1 MSPGMNRRHFLKTG
15 LAAAAAVAAM
25 GAPGRAGG
33 AEEAAKPLPAIKL
46 GTLEVSRFLLGSN
59 PFWGY
64 SHKNPQLDEE
74 MKTWHTDERIIQICD
89 EAARC
94 GLTTIV
100 SAPDQRWL
108 DLWARYRAGGGK
120 LTVWVA
126 QCHGPGAQMTEEID
140 RAVKGGAKA
149 VFIQGHRV
157 EQQFEKGKFD
167 VLRAWLDRIKNAGL
181 PGGFAAHW
189 PNIHPELEKRKFP
202 TDFYFQC
209 CYNITRPNPMGE
221 PYHEADR
228 KAAMETIAQIE
239 KPVVAYKILGA
250 GRLRAADGFEQAFN
264 SIRRKDG
271 VCAGI
276 WAKEAIDQIR
286 ENATLTEML
295 TAKKTA
301 G

>member
-1 MSPGMNRRHFLKTG
+1 MPASMNRRDFLKAG
-15 LAAAAAVAAM
+15 LAGAAAAAALGSAGQA
-25 GAPGRAGG
+25 GA
-33 AEEAAKPLPAIKL
+33 AEEAAKPLPTIKL

-59 PFWGY
+59 PFWGF
-64 SHKNPQLDEE
+64 SHKSQQLSEE
-74 MKTWHTDERIIQICD
+74 MKAYYTDERIIQVSD

-100 SAPDQRWL
+100 SPPDERWVN
-108 DLWARYRAGGGK
+108 LWARYRAAGGK
-120 LTVWVA
+120 LGVWVA
-126 QCHGPGAQMTEEID
+126 QCHGEAEQMPQEID

-157 EQQFEKGKFD
+157 EQQFGWNKID
-167 VLRAWLDRIKNAGL
+167 VLRKWLDQIKNAGL

-209 CYNITRPNPMGE
+209 CYNLTKPDALGDWCR
-221 PYHEADR
+221 EADR
-228 KAAMETIAQIE
+228 KLAMQTVAEIE

-264 SIRRKDG
+264 AIKRKDG
-271 VCAGI
+271 VCVGI

-295 TAKKTA
+295 TAKKSA

>member
-1 MSPGMNRRHFLKTG
+1 MSPAMNRRHFLKTG
-15 LAAAAAVAAM
+15 LAGAAAVAAL
-25 GAPGRAGG
+25 GASGRAGG
-33 AEEAAKPLPAIKL
+33 AEEAAKPLPTIKL

-108 DLWARYRAGGGK
+108 DLWAKYRAGGGK

-126 QCHGPGAQMTEEID
+126 QCHGEAQQMSEEID

-181 PGGFAAHW
+181 PGGYAAHW

-209 CYNITRPNPMGE
+209 CYNITKPNPMGE

-264 SIRRKDG
+264 GIRRKDG

-295 TAKKTA
+295 TAKKA
-301 G
+301 

>member
-1 MSPGMNRRHFLKTG
+1 MNRRDFLKTG
-15 LAAAAAVAAM
+15 LAGAAAVAAL
-25 GAPGRAGG
+25 GAAGRAGG
-33 AEEAAKPLPAIKL
+33 AEEAAKPLPTIKL

-64 SHKNPQLDEE
+64 SHKSKQLDEE
-74 MKTWHTDERIIQICD
+74 MMAFYTDDAILRVCD

-100 SAPDQRWL
+100 SPPDQRWV
-108 DLWARYRAGGGK
+108 DLWAKYRAGGGK
-120 LTVWVA
+120 LSVWVA
-126 QCHGPGAQMTEEID
+126 QCHDAAEKMEAEID

-157 EQQFEKGKFD
+157 EQQFSWNKID
-167 VLRAWLDRIKNAGL
+167 VLRKWLDQIKNAGL

-189 PNIHPELEKRKFP
+189 PNIHLELEKRKFP

-209 CYNITRPNPMGE
+209 CYNLTKPDSLGDWCR
-221 PYHEADR
+221 EADR
-228 KAAMETIAQIE
+228 KEAMETIAQIE

-250 GRLRAADGFEQAFN
+250 GRLRAADGFERAFN
-264 SIRRKDG
+264 SIKRKDG
-271 VCAGI
+271 VCVGI
-276 WAKEAIDQIR
+276 WAREAIEQIR

>member
-1 MSPGMNRRHFLKTG
+1 MDGRMNRRQFLKVSG
-15 LAAAAAVAAM
+15 VAGVAAATLGAA
-25 GAPGRAGG
+25 GLAGG
-33 AEEAAKPLPAIKL
+33 AEEAAKPLPTIKL
-46 GTLEVSRFLLGSN
+46 GSLEVSRFLLGSN

-64 SHKNPQLDEE
+64 SHKSNALNEE
-74 MKTWHTDERIIQICD
+74 MKAYHTDERIIQICD

-100 SAPDQRWL
+100 SPPDQRWV
-108 DLWARYRAGGGK
+108 DIWAKYRAGGGK

-126 QCHGPGAQMTEEID
+126 QCHDEGAKIPEEIG
-140 RAVKGGAKA
+140 RAIKGGAKA

-157 EQQFEKGKFD
+157 EEHFGWKRFD
-167 VLRAWLDRIKNAGL
+167 VLRKWLDQIKNAGL

-189 PNIHPELEKRKFP
+189 PNIHLELEKQKFP

-209 CYNITRPNPMGE
+209 CYNVTKRDPMGE

-228 KAAMETIAQIE
+228 KLAMETIAQLE

-250 GRLRAADGFEQAFN
+250 ARLRAADGFEQAFN
-264 SIRRKDG
+264 AIKRKDG
-271 VCAGI
+271 VCVGI
-276 WAKEAIDQIR
+276 WAKEAIEQIR

-295 TAKKTA
+295 TAKKA
-301 G
+301 

>member
-1 MSPGMNRRHFLKTG
+1 MNRRDFLKAG
-15 LAAAAAVAAM
+15 LAGAAAAAAL
-25 GAPGRAGG
+25 GASVPPSATGD
-33 AEEAAKPLPAIKL
+33 AAKPLPTIKL
-46 GTLEVSRFLLGSN
+46 GTLEVSRFILGSN

-64 SHKNPQLDEE
+64 SHKSPQLDEE
-74 MKTWHTDERIIQICD
+74 MKAFYTDEAIVRVCD

-100 SAPDQRWL
+100 SPPEQRWV
-108 DLWARYRAGGGK
+108 DLWAKYRAAGGK
-120 LTVWVA
+120 LGVWIA
-126 QCHGPGAQMTEEID
+126 QCHDAAEKMEAEID

-157 EQQFEKGKFD
+157 EQQFGWNKID
-167 VLRAWLDRIKNAGL
+167 VLRKWLDQIKSAGL

-189 PNIHPELEKRKFP
+189 PNIHLELEKRKFP

-209 CYNITRPNPMGE
+209 CYNLTKPDALGDWCR
-221 PYHEADR
+221 EADR
-228 KAAMETIAQIE
+228 KLAMQTVAEIE

-264 SIRRKDG
+264 CIKRKDG
-271 VCAGI
+271 VCVGI

-295 TAKKTA
+295 TARKTA

>member
-1 MSPGMNRRHFLKTG
+1 MSVQMNRRDFLKTG
-15 LAAAAAVAAM
+15 MVGVAATAAL
-25 GAPGRAGG
+25 GAAGRAGG
-33 AEEAAKPLPAIKL
+33 AEEAAKPLPTIKL
-46 GTLEVSRFLLGSN
+46 GTLEVSRFILGSN

-108 DLWARYRAGGGK
+108 DLWAKYRAGGGK

-126 QCHGPGAQMTEEID
+126 QCHGPGAQMIEEID
-140 RAVKGGAKA
+140 RAIKGGAKA

-181 PGGFAAHW
+181 PGGYAAHW

-250 GRLRAADGFEQAFN
+250 GRLHAADGFEQAFN

-295 TAKKTA
+295 TAKKA
-301 G
+301 